1 MTNITKLVL
10 TSLMSTFFLTSLVCS
25 IALLSMASTVHAE
38 EGGTSEAIYA
48 NGGIGQEEADEMR
61 AKAGSFNLRLY
72 LSEGKPAHAIT
83 DAQITITDKKG
94 NVKLDLASGGP
105 MLFLDLANGSYKIIA
120 KYNGVT
126 IIRNVIITTRR
137 GANIY
142 LNWKSAGNDV
152 DTDTEDT
159 LSQSN

>member
-1 MTNITKLVL
+1 MTNITKFVL
-10 TSLMSTFFLTSLVCS
+10 TSLMSTFFLISLVCT
-25 IALLSMASTVHAE
+25 ITLLSMVSTAHAE
-38 EGGTSEAIYA
+38 EASAGEAIYA

-83 DAQITITDKKG
+83 DAQITIADKKG
-94 NVKLDLASGGP
+94 NVKLDLTSGGP
-105 MLFLDLANGSYKIIA
+105 MVFLHLANGSYKIIA
-120 KYNGVT
+120 KYNDVT
-126 IIRNVIITTRR
+126 IIRNVIIASRR

-152 DTDTEDT
+152 DSDTEDT